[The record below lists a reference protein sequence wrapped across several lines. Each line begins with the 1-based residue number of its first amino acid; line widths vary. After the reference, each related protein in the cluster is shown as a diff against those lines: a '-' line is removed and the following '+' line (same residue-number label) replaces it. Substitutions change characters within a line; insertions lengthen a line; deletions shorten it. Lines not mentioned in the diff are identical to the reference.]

1 MSLGSVASRE
11 NLAAIE
17 SLFLQWRNDPQSVD
31 VTWRTF
37 FEGFELGLGMGRPEP
52 GEQTNLTRL
61 IIAYRQVGHYL
72 ANLDPLSKPAT
83 EFELLQLSEFGF
95 SDKDLDRPFN
105 VSFFRGLQRATLRDL
120 IAALRETYCRTIGV
134 EFMHIEATPIRR
146 WLLDRMEPNRNRPD
160 YDRARKIALLKNLH
174 YAGLFEEFIHSNY
187 KGQKRFSLEG
197 GETLLP
203 MVEALVMRG
212 PAVGVDEIV
221 IGMPHRGRLNV
232 LSNIL
237 RKPYEELF
245 AQFEENY
252 LPEESAGDGDVKYHL
267 GFSSDREVV
276 VNGKKLK
283 VHVSLTPNPSHL
295 EAVNPVVEGRVRAK
309 QWFFKDTT
317 RTRGLPVLIHGD
329 AAFAGQGLVTETL
342 QLSQLEGY
350 KTGGTIHIIV
360 NNQIGFTT
368 DPEDGRSTKYCT
380 DVAKMLQVPIFHVNG
395 EDPEACVYVT
405 EMALDFREK
414 FGRDVVIDLICYRKY
429 GHNEGDEPAFTQ
441 PTMYSA
447 IRSRPPVQKVY
458 SDRLIQ
464 EGVVTPEEVADLDA
478 KFQGKL
484 KQAFDDVKAG
494 PKHYPV
500 MHGFGGLWAGLV
512 PTYSHEPVNTGA
524 SPEHVRLIVDRLN
537 QYPEGFQPH
546 PTIVRQFKALQDAVR
561 EDKGIHWGP
570 AELLA
575 FGTLLLEGTP
585 VRLSGQD
592 SRRGTFSQRHGVV
605 YDQTNDRPH
614 CALQHLREGQAD
626 FQIYDSPLS
635 EAAVVGF
642 EYGYAMDLPITLVL
656 WEAQFGDFANGA
668 QVIIDQYIAA
678 GKSKWDRDNGVV
690 LLLPHGYEGQGPE
703 HSSARLER
711 FLQLCAEDNMQVAYP
726 STPAQHFH
734 LLRRQMKRNFRKP
747 LVVMTPKSLLR
758 LEACQSTVNELVNGR
773 FHEVLDDPDIEES
786 SRVRRV
792 LLCSGKVYYD
802 LAALRTQLKKQ
813 DVAIVRV
820 EQFYP
825 LNVALLQQVLARYRS
840 ASEWFWV
847 QEEPQNNGGW
857 YFMEPRL
864 RTEGYHVAYIG
875 RDASASPAT
884 GSTQVHKHEQAEL
897 VKAAI
902 TGSGNENFL
911 VRAPGMTRSRSSATL
926 KRTNGNGAG
935 TTKTTA
941 ATVKQ

>member
-11 NLAAIE
+11 NLAVIE
-17 SLFLQWRNDPQSVD
+17 GLYQQWRKDPQSVD
-31 VTWRTF
+31 PTWRSF
-37 FEGFELGLGMGRPEP
+37 FEGFDLGLGLGRPEA

-72 ANLDPLSKPAT
+72 ANLDPLSRPQT
-83 EFELLQLSEFGF
+83 SFDLLELSQFGF
-95 SDKDLDRPFN
+95 TEQDLDRPFD
-105 VSFFRGLQRATLRDL
+105 VRFFHGLQRATLRDL
-120 IAALRETYCRTIGV
+120 IAALKETYCRTIGV
-134 EFMHIEATPIRR
+134 EFMHIEATPIRK
-146 WLLDRMEPNRNRPD
+146 WLLDRMEPNRNRPA
-160 YDRARKIALLKNLH
+160 YDRQRKIALLKGLH
-174 YAGLFEEFIHSNY
+174 YAGLFEEFIHANY

-203 MVEALVMRG
+203 MVESLVLRS
-212 PAVGVDEIV
+212 PSVGIEEIV

-252 LPEESAGDGDVKYHL
+252 LPEQSAGDGDVKYHL
-267 GFSSDREVV
+267 GFSNNREVV
-276 VNGKKLK
+276 VGDRKLK

-309 QWFFKDTT
+309 QTFFKDTS

-329 AAFAGQGLVTETL
+329 AAFAGQGLVFETL

-350 KTGGTIHIIV
+350 KTGGTIHIVV

-368 DPEDGRSTKYCT
+368 DPEDARSTKYCT

-395 EDPEACVYVT
+395 DDPEACVYVT
-405 EMALDFREK
+405 ELALDFREK
-414 FGRDVVIDLICYRKY
+414 WGRDVVIDLICYRKY

-441 PTMYSA
+441 PTMYTA
-447 IRSRPPVQKVY
+447 IRNRPAVQKVY
-458 SDRLIQ
+458 SDRLIA

-484 KQAFDDVKAG
+484 KQAYDDVKAG

-500 MHGFGGLWAGLV
+500 MHGFAGLWSGLV

-524 SPEHVRLIVDRLN
+524 SLDLIRLVVDRLN
-537 QYPEGFQPH
+537 QFPEGFQVH
-546 PTIVRQFKALQDAVR
+546 PTIVRQFKAVQDAVR
-561 EDKGIHWGP
+561 EGKGIHWGP

-575 FGTLLLEGTP
+575 FGTLLLENTP

-592 SRRGTFSQRHGVV
+592 CRRGTFSSRHAVV
-605 YDQTNDRPH
+605 YDQSNDRPH
-614 CALQHLREGQAD
+614 CALQHLREGQAE
-626 FQIYDSPLS
+626 FQAYDSPLS
-635 EAAVVGF
+635 EAAVMGF
-642 EYGYAMDLPITLVL
+642 EYGYAMDLPNTLVM

-668 QVIIDQYIAA
+668 QVIIDQFIAA
-678 GKSKWDRDNGVV
+678 GQSKWDRDNGLV

-711 FLQLCAEDNMQVAYP
+711 FLQLCAEDNIQVVYP

-747 LVVMTPKSLLR
+747 LIVMTPKSLLR
-758 LEACQSTVNELVNGR
+758 LEACVSTVNELVNGH
-773 FHEVLDDPDIEES
+773 FHEILDDPTMDEAG
-786 SRVRRV
+786 RVRRV

-802 LAALRTQLKKQ
+802 LASKRDTLEKS

-825 LNVALLQQVLARYRS
+825 VNVPLIQQVLGRYRN
-840 ASEWFWV
+840 AAEWFWV

-857 YFMEPRL
+857 FFMEPRL
-864 RTEGYHVAYIG
+864 RTMGYNVAYIG

-884 GSTQVHKHEQAEL
+884 GSTQVHKSEQTRL
-897 VKAAI
+897 VEAAVKG
-902 TGSGNENFL
+902 TGKEGFT
-911 VRAPGMTRSRSSATL
+911 VMAPGLTTSRSGVVPVL
-926 KRTNGNGAG
+926 KHTNGASSPRP
-935 TTKTTA
+935 
-941 ATVKQ
+941 ATVKQQ